1 MMRGFK
7 NKWNLRQVF
16 EPAKV
21 PKGAEGGKSER
32 AFTISEV
39 VVAVAVLTIISLG
52 FYTALSSGFG
62 ILQASRENLR
72 ATQVMMQKLEG
83 IRLCTWSQLSNFTFS
98 EPYNPLASTNS
109 AGVNYAGNVTIGPAT
124 NLTSNPSYQ
133 TNMCLVTVSLGWTNS
148 NRGNPIP
155 HTRQM

>member
-1 MMRGFK
+1 MMCGFDS
-7 NKWNLRQVF
+7 KWNVRQAF

-21 PKGAEGGKSER
+21 PKGAEGGGASES

-83 IRLCTWSQLSNFTFS
+83 IRLCTWSQLTNFTFS
-98 EPYNPLASTNS
+98 EPYNPLASTN
-109 AGVNYAGNVTIGPAT
+109 
-124 NLTSNPSYQ
+124 
-133 TNMCLVTVSLGWTNS
+133 
-148 NRGNPIP
+148 
-155 HTRQM
+155 